1 MQAYPV
7 HGESPTHKSRW
18 RSPWRWFGIAAAIA
32 ALALG
37 IGYGVVGVAQ
47 HHKATTHYGIFATH
61 WVPTEKTWHPSTGYY
76 CAGVGGFS
84 SPKPDPNV
92 VATVVNAAP
101 TKAAHEATLALWRDL
116 VAGRSTSTA
125 LAAVQ
130 TAYTC
135 AK

>member
-1 MQAYPV
+1 MQVYPV
-7 HGESPTHKSRW
+7 DGESPTHKSRW
-18 RSPWRWFGIAAAIA
+18 RAPWRWFGIAAAIA

-47 HHKATTHYGIFATH
+47 HKTTTNYNLFATH
-61 WVPTEKTWHPSTGYY
+61 WVPTAKTWHPNTGYY
-76 CAGVGGFS
+76 CAGVS
-84 SPKPDPNV
+84 ANLDSPEPDANV

-101 TKAAHEATLALWRDL
+101 TKAAHEATLAFWRDL

-130 TAYTC
+130 AVYTC
-135 AK
+135 TK